1 MHLFVL
7 TRGHQDWVKRWAND
21 LAAQYFPYNIPQDVS
36 GTNLKAG
43 TIAQVQLAVRPIQ
56 LFELVMPEPCL
67 GEVCHSLWPTNIDHT
82 KYDKKLWLLRKI
94 LGAQPVPKFDEN
106 LPARIINNQFVACY
120 PVGIK
125 PDKFNEID
133 GHEEL

>member
-7 TRGHQDWVKRWAND
+7 TRGHQDWVNRWAND
-21 LAAQYFPYNIPQDVS
+21 LLAQYFPYIVPQDVK
-36 GTNLKAG
+36 GTSLKAG
-43 TIAQVQLAVRPIQ
+43 DVAQVQLSVRPIQ

-67 GEVCHSLWPTNIDHT
+67 GEVCHTLWDKNIEHT
-82 KYDKKLWLLRKI
+82 KYDKKLWALRKI
-94 LGAQPVPKFDEN
+94 LGAQTVPTFDEK
-106 LPARIINNQFVACY
+106 LPKRIINNQFVACY

-125 PDKFNEID
+125 PDKYNEID